1 MAPGVISQLLIS
13 YNVCVYVYV
22 CVCICVCVCVLCVC
36 PCVRAACV
44 RACTQDSWKNGEDYL
59 VLDGCNFS
67 DIIKDMAKDL
77 DIRTS
82 WKVKEV

>member
-1 MAPGVISQLLIS
+1 
-13 YNVCVYVYV
+13 
-22 CVCICVCVCVLCVC
+22 
-36 PCVRAACV
+36 VRP
-44 RACTQDSWKNGEDYL
+44 CTQDSWKNGEDYL

-82 WKVKEV
+82 WKVKEVWN

>member
-1 MAPGVISQLLIS
+1 M
-13 YNVCVYVYV
+13 
-22 CVCICVCVCVLCVC
+22 CVCVSVSVSVC
-36 PCVRAACV
+36 ACM

-82 WKVKEV
+82 WKVKEVWI